1 MAAVSRPISIGLNL
15 SSGTAV
21 TVYTVPTGY
30 YAKWNLMYLF
40 NNSGSTK
47 SISAYWRDSS
57 ASTNIYVHNGTIA
70 AGSYARQDGGAYV
83 VLEEGDTVV
92 MQDEAGSSFSTICTF
107 ELFKKEGV

>member
-1 MAAVSRPISIGLNL
+1 MAIRPVSVGLNL

-21 TVYTVPTGY
+21 TVFTVPVGY

-47 SISAYWRDSS
+47 SISVYWRDSS

-107 ELFKKEGV
+107 ELVKKEGI

>member
-1 MAAVSRPISIGLNL
+1 MREISVGLNL
-15 SSGTAV
+15 SSGTAT
-21 TVYTVPTGY
+21 TVYTVPVGY
-30 YAKWNLMYLF
+30 YARWTLMYLF

-47 SISAYWRDSS
+47 SISVYWRDSS

-107 ELFKKEGV
+107 ELVKKQGI

>member
-1 MAAVSRPISIGLNL
+1 MREISVGLNL
-15 SSGTAV
+15 VANTPT

-47 SISAYWRDSS
+47 AIAVYWRDVSQP
-57 ASTNIYVHNGTIA
+57 ADIYVQNGTIA
-70 AGSYARQDGGAYV
+70 HASFVRMDGGAYV

-92 MQDEAGSSFSTICTF
+92 MQSEAGSTFSTICTF
-107 ELFKKEGV
+107 ELIRKG